1 MAKMQ
6 LKKGKKIS
14 PWGATISIS
23 RLGCREAGGSKRVAR
38 TREVEGRGQGPR
50 GSEFSPAPPFSCA
63 MPPKILVRKGSV
75 KARSSFFEGLQGE
88 KTEKEESPDKV
99 AKPKWMQDLARSKKT
114 CDHAPVLR
122 VNCGTD
128 PRFFEPQS
136 NLASSLETD
145 AHNNVVDKQLKSKLR
160 ERKMIVDGKTPR
172 KLPPREDPNPE
183 SPELAAML
191 QKARARAEAESP

>member
-1 MAKMQ
+1 MQ

-14 PWGATISIS
+14 PNRGATISIS
-23 RLGCREAGGSKRVAR
+23 RLGCREAGGSKTVAR

-99 AKPKWMQDLARSKKT
+99 AKPKWMQDLARK
-114 CDHAPVLR
+114 
-122 VNCGTD
+122 
-128 PRFFEPQS
+128 
-136 NLASSLETD
+136 TD

>member
-1 MAKMQ
+1 MSGKHVGPEESADLASQ
-6 LKKGKKIS
+6 DKGTK
-14 PWGATISIS
+14 
-23 RLGCREAGGSKRVAR
+23 
-38 TREVEGRGQGPR
+38 EVEAKPKPLSFKERGRQL
-50 GSEFSPAPPFSCA
+50 FS
-63 MPPKILVRKGSV
+63 KGSSRE
-75 KARSSFFEGLQGE
+75 KDPLSENSSEE
-88 KTEKEESPDKV
+88 KKTEKEESPDKV

-128 PRFFEPQS
+128 PRFFDSQS

-172 KLPPREDPNPE
+172 KLPPMEDPNPE

-191 QKARARAEAESP
+191 QKARARAEAEKSP